1 MRALRLLAGLA
12 LAGVVW
18 GSARGAP
25 PTPAGSPALELPEP
39 PSPKAVGPG
48 RINPVPV
55 SGALTPLTPPA
66 PAARPGEASLYATP
80 LTPPAP
86 AATAPLPAPTHQ
98 ALTPASAAEGAI
110 PAAPPSVKD
119 IVLDAGAGPS
129 NDNPTGRQEPAVSLE
144 WIGPPLGRVGE
155 PIVYQLLVKNI
166 CGTKVHH
173 VTVHAVVPKGTTVSA
188 TEPKA
193 TTKDD
198 LLVWEL
204 GTLEPR
210 QESRLD
216 IQLVPAG
223 VGAVNCQA
231 YVTLTGGSAARFE
244 VRQPKLTVKAAAPA
258 KAVVGDP
265 ATVTLTIHNPG
276 DATAERVKVQAVL
289 SDGLQSLQGH
299 TVEFQ
304 LDSLP
309 AKESRTVLIP
319 CAAKVPGEQTCSATV
334 TAEPRLSAEDKVSI
348 EVQCPRLEVAVSGP
362 GMRYLDRHA
371 ALTLKV
377 SNPGSA
383 AAEGV
388 MLVDQIPQG
397 FKIVNATEGGRHDFV
412 ARTVTWSLGK
422 LDAGGS
428 KEVNLELVAVNP
440 GEHKNLVSVTA
451 ARGLHAEGELLTR
464 VEGLPALLMDLIDVE
479 DPIEV
484 GADTSYEVRI
494 TNTGTKTE
502 TNLQLTCTLPD
513 KMEFRAAKCGAPI
526 NHHVE
531 GREVIFDPLP
541 KLAPRAD
548 VIYRVSVRGVEAGDL
563 RFQARMKADG
573 LTVPVLKEE
582 STRVYGDEGASK
594 PKAPEAPKELK
605 DMPK

>member
-39 PSPKAVGPG
+39 PSSKAAGPG
-48 RINPVPV
+48 RINPVPTAGQLPPLAKPDGP
-55 SGALTPLTPPA
+55 SPLAIPLTPPPAAAPAAHALTPPA
-66 PAARPGEASLYATP
+66 PATP
-80 LTPPAP
+80 VAP
-86 AATAPLPAPTHQ
+86 AALPVQ
-98 ALTPASAAEGAI
+98 AAE
-110 PAAPPSVKD
+110 PAVHAMPAPSVKD
-119 IVLDAGAGPS
+119 ITLDAGAGPS

-144 WIGPPLGRVGE
+144 WIGPPLARVGE
-155 PIVYQLLVKNI
+155 PIVYQVLVKNI

-173 VTVHAVVPKGTTVSA
+173 VSVHAVVPKGTTVSA

-193 TTKDD
+193 ATKDD
-198 LLVWEL
+198 VLVWEL

-216 IQLVPAG
+216 VQLVPTG
-223 VGAVNCQA
+223 TGAVNCQA
-231 YVTLTGGSAARFE
+231 FVTFTGGSACRFE
-244 VRQPKLTVKAAAPA
+244 VREPKLTVKASAPA
-258 KAVVGDP
+258 QAVVGDP

-289 SDGLQSLQGH
+289 SDGLQHAQGK
-299 TVEFQ
+299 TVEFH

-309 AKESRTVLIP
+309 PKESRTVLVL
-319 CAAKVPGEQTCSATV
+319 CGAKTAGEQTCTALAS
-334 TAEPRLSAEDKVSI
+334 AEPKLSAEDKATI

-371 ALTLKV
+371 ALTFKV

-383 AAEGV
+383 PAEGV
-388 MLVDQIPQG
+388 LLTDQIPQG
-397 FKIVNATEGGRHDFV
+397 FKIINATEGGRHDFV

-422 LDAGGS
+422 IEAGGS

-464 VEGLPALLMDLIDVE
+464 VEGLPALLMDLIDVD
-479 DPIEV
+479 DPVEV
-484 GADTSYEVRI
+484 GADTSYEIRV

-548 VIYRVSVRGVEAGDL
+548 VIYRVSVRGIEAGDL

-582 STRVYGDEGASK
+582 STRVYGDEGGPK
-594 PKAPEAPKELK
+594 KAPEPAPLK